1 MFIKLD
7 DFVEKSRNMIP
18 FKFTMRVIGAYG
30 LIQVFAQD
38 IGISTGCDQSRFMQ
52 NIFVQIIT
60 FTCAAYAV
68 TDDFVQSFLGTMIYF
83 FLKYAMSKNV
93 TNSVC
98 FPNEKEIKNC
108 GIVNRTK

>member
-1 MFIKLD
+1 MFVKLD
-7 DFVEKSRNMIP
+7 DLIQKSKNMIP

-38 IGISTGCDQSRFMQ
+38 IGIATGCDQARFMH
-52 NIFVQIIT
+52 NIYVQIVV

-83 FLKYAMSKNV
+83 FMKYAMSESK
-93 TNSVC
+93 TNNVC
-98 FPNEKEIKNC
+98 FPDEKEIKKC
-108 GIVNRTK
+108 GTTK

>member
-1 MFIKLD
+1 MFVKLD
-7 DFVEKSRNMIP
+7 DLIERSKNMIT

-38 IGISTGCDQSRFMQ
+38 IGIATGCDQARFMH
-52 NIFVQIIT
+52 NIYVQIVV

-83 FLKYAMSKNV
+83 FMKYAMSESK
-93 TNSVC
+93 TNNVC
-98 FPNEKEIKNC
+98 FPDEKEIKNC
-108 GIVNRTK
+108 GSTK

>member
-1 MFIKLD
+1 MFLKLD
-7 DFVEKSRNMIP
+7 ELIEKSKQLIP

-38 IGISTGCDQSRFMQ
+38 IGIATGCDQSRFMH
-52 NIFVQIIT
+52 NLYVQIIV

-83 FLKYAMSKNV
+83 FLKYAMSNNI
-93 TNSVC
+93 TNDVC
-98 FPNEKEIKNC
+98 FPGEKEIKTC
-108 GIVNRTK
+108 GNDKVVK